1 MEARALE
8 DTMEARD
15 HRVRALIMV
24 EVSPDQ
30 QGALSVR
37 VYLEAKDLDNM
48 RDPAHMGQEASLD
61 LLEIALMEDPAH
73 IIQEAFLGL
82 MVIALMED
90 QAHMPQGLIVTALV
104 VDLVLVVHSVK
115 MQGVLS
121 MGHQDFSLLEINKA
135 ALKLME

>member
-1 MEARALE
+1 MGEARALE

-37 VYLEAKDLDNM
+37 VYLEAKDLDKM
-48 RDPAHMGQEASLD
+48 GDPAHMG
-61 LLEIALMEDPAH
+61 
-73 IIQEAFLGL
+73 QEAFLGL